1 MRLPT
6 SSMCRVFSF
15 STSDISIEAAASDEV
30 TSTPS
35 TKIRR
40 GTRVTS
46 SGPLSS
52 ISVSIRSG
60 RQRPLRNNSPRTSW
74 PSLRVF
80 ILRLRTAARD
90 AARSWLSR
98 VARVASLTN
107 ISPAWI
113 RATIAVGSSSD
124 KGAPGRVGSMR
135 ISMRWM
141 KKPMSSCRRKSV
153 SAIHSR
159 ELADPEPRA
168 PTLASSVRGGTALI
182 RLSGWRPSH
191 R

>member
-90 AARSWLSR
+90 AARS
-98 VARVASLTN
+98 
-107 ISPAWI
+107 
-113 RATIAVGSSSD
+113 G
-124 KGAPGRVGSMR
+124 
-135 ISMRWM
+135 
-141 KKPMSSCRRKSV
+141 
-153 SAIHSR
+153 
-159 ELADPEPRA
+159 
-168 PTLASSVRGGTALI
+168 
-182 RLSGWRPSH
+182 
-191 R
+191 